1 MPERL
6 FLRLDEDPLHG
17 PEADIPAGTLRA
29 WPVKESLQ
37 SHVAH
42 ILQYREEIPP
52 GAEVRERVLPDG
64 AVRLVFNLGEVP
76 SVETGAGRRAEVI
89 GASATPVVVRM
100 RGRVEGLS
108 ITLRPGAA
116 AALLGIPAGEVAE
129 TTVAMEDV
137 WPGCG
142 AELRDQLVEADD
154 DQARVGL
161 LQAVLHGRLGTGD
174 STAHH
179 GAAHAARIIAASGG
193 KARLGDVAAAIG
205 VGERRLQQLFHAH
218 VGLSPRAWSRL
229 SRLHA
234 CLRQLR
240 GAAPPPWAEVAVD
253 SGFYDQSH
261 LANEFRAL
269 CGLTPTEFLARSI
282 SRSSKTP
289 A

>member
-6 FLRLDEDPLHG
+6 FLRLDEDLLHG

-29 WPVKESLQ
+29 WPVRESLR

-42 ILQYREEIPP
+42 ILQYREVVPP
-52 GAEVRERVLPDG
+52 GTEVQERVVPDG
-64 AVRLVFNLGEVP
+64 VVRLVFNTATPP
-76 SVETGAGRRAEVI
+76 SAGSEAGRPAEVL

-116 AALLGIPAGEVAE
+116 AALLGIPAGVLAD
-129 TTVAMEDV
+129 TTVALDDV
-137 WPGCG
+137 WPDEG
-142 AELRDQLVEADD
+142 AWLRERLTEAADD
-154 DQARVGL
+154 CARVDL
-161 LQAVLHGRLGTGD
+161 LQSALQQRLVREEAA
-174 STAHH
+174 AHR
-179 GAAHAARIIAASGG
+179 AASHAARIIAASGG
-193 KARLGDVAAAIG
+193 RARLRDVAEAIG

-218 VGLSPRAWSRL
+218 VGLPPRAWSRL
-229 SRLHA
+229 ARLHS

-240 GAAPPPWAEVAVD
+240 GEASPAWAAVALD

-261 LANEFRAL
+261 LVNEFKAL
-269 CGLTPTEFLARSI
+269 CGLTPTEFLSRSI
-282 SRSSKTP
+282 SHSSKTP